1 MHMEKKKKPHTNPVT
16 RELQVKI
23 RYVFF
28 PQKNWQN
35 FYGFIIS
42 RVDRGVEKLMRC

>member
-1 MHMEKKKKPHTNPVT
+1 MNMTKKNTNPVT
-16 RELQVKI
+16 REVQVKI
-23 RYVFF
+23 RYKFF

-42 RVDRGVEKLMRC
+42 SFDRGVEKLMHY